1 MLTSCSWLLVPFH
14 VRARK
19 ESLLHDLRA
28 WPPALETLLG
38 RIDHSTLTDEF
49 TRRLTLLRMNYLS
62 TLVNVSTLLQP
73 CGTDKYQEST
83 SVFRQVLSLAKP
95 ILCPATA
102 KSRTDLIHAI
112 LINNM
117 ECGEDTLPILAF
129 VAGAV
134 QPLHMVADKCVD
146 SSLCLE
152 AIELLEERPWREG
165 ACMYTPEPIAP
176 LLYDVVNFISC
187 V

>member
-1 MLTSCSWLLVPFH
+1 M
-14 VRARK
+14 
-19 ESLLHDLRA
+19 
-28 WPPALETLLG
+28 
-38 RIDHSTLTDEF
+38 
-49 TRRLTLLRMNYLS
+49 
-62 TLVNVSTLLQP
+62 QP

-83 SVFRQVLSLAKP
+83 TVFRQVLNLAKS
-95 ILCPATA
+95 ILVPATA

-112 LINNM
+112 LINHM
-117 ECGEDTLPILAF
+117 ERGEDTMPILAF

-146 SSLCLE
+146 SSLCME

-165 ACMYTPEPIAP
+165 ACMYTSGPIAP
-176 LLYDVVNFISC
+176 LSYDVVNFISC